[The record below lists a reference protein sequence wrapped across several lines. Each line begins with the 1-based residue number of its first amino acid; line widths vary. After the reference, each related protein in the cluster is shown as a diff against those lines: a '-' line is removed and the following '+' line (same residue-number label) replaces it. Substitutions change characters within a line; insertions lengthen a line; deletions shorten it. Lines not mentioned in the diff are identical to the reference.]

1 METVLAIRHMT
12 CGHCVRAVQSALAQ
26 LAGVREARVEVGRAV
41 VVTDGPLDVEA
52 VRRALEAEGYELG

>member
-12 CGHCVRAVQSALAQ
+12 CGHCVSAVQSALAQ